1 MTNLSKCLLGASALI
16 LLSACGT
23 GASDDASTAPTSDA
37 EAQPIGD
44 TTTQPSASAGD
55 TARDDIPPFGEPPV
69 WTLADEDTT
78 VHLFGTV
85 HILKPETKWR
95 TETLDSVLTEADALY
110 FEADVSSP
118 EAAAEMARIVPQLGV
133 FQDGTKL
140 TDLLDADELKEVEE
154 AATLI
159 GVPMQA
165 IEPMKPWLATVQMS
179 VLALQKQGYAADS
192 GVETVLTGLA
202 KEQDIPLRYLESA
215 TEQLNFFA
223 DLPLEDQ
230 VEFLVASAIQIED
243 DPNMLD
249 KLVEEWAEGDVDD
262 LAAIMA
268 EPDVMGSDAV
278 YDILIVERNQN
289 WVQQIKTL
297 MDAEEGTFLMAVG
310 AAHLA
315 GDDSVVEMLRADGID
330 VSGP

>member
-23 GASDDASTAPTSDA
+23 GASDDASTTPTSDA
-37 EAQPIGD
+37 EVQPIGD
-44 TTTQPSASAGD
+44 ATTPPSAGTGD
-55 TARDDIPPFGEPPV
+55 TAREDIPPFGEPPV
-69 WTLADEDTT
+69 WTFADDDTT

-85 HILKPETKWR
+85 HILKPETEWR
-95 TETLDSVLTEADALY
+95 TEALDSVLTKADALY

-230 VEFLVASAIQIED
+230 VEFLVASAIQIEH

-278 YDILIVERNQN
+278 YEILIVERNQN

-315 GDDSVVEMLRADGID
+315 GDDSVVEMLRADGIE